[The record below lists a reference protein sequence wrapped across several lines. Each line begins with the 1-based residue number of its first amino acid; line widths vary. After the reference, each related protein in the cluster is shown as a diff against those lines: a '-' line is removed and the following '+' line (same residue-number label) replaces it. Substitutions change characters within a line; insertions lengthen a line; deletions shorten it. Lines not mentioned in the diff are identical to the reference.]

1 MIQLDYLAGPLV
13 HLTFHLA
20 SYSNVDL
27 NCRIKHSKYIVTAL
41 IFGWRIFIQ
50 LNYQLL
56 NFVFRFDIWKACWF
70 LKIRWSH
77 ISNSRWSRFIFK
89 AGARY
94 FYHFFIFLPND
105 SSSKTMKNVFFYLK
119 SASRSQ
125 YIQIFVIFTFH
136 STLSR
141 FKRTNASGI
150 ICHELACINLRV

>member
-41 IFGWRIFIQ
+41 ILGWRIFIQ

-56 NFVFRFDIWKACWF
+56 NFVFRFDIWKACWV

-77 ISNSRWSRFIFK
+77 ISNSRWSHFIFK
-89 AGARY
+89 ASARY
-94 FYHFFIFLPND
+94 FL
-105 SSSKTMKNVFFYLK
+105 SFFYFFYQMIALQKLRKMFFYFK

-125 YIQIFVIFTFH
+125 YIQIFVIFTFL

-141 FKRTNASGI
+141 FKRTN
-150 ICHELACINLRV
+150 EVE